1 MNAVGGSAGRLGDG
15 VAQLLGALA
24 EADRARLAPGLSRL
38 DWVAPLPNAAAPGF
52 LYLAGA
58 LDGAAAGGG
67 GRTPA
72 EAAGRLAGEA

>member
-52 LYLAGA
+52 LYLAGGIVVGKLGTA
-58 LDGAAAGGG
+58 TVSPEEL
-67 GRTPA
+67 
-72 EAAGRLAGEA
+72 LAS